1 MARDP
6 RSSPLPAT
14 AVSASMGDVAYLTVT
29 AVTHV
34 GAFLRW
40 GPPKDVLLPYS
51 EQPFRPDVGK
61 RVLVKLYEDDQ
72 QRPVASMR
80 LERFLSDEAWELG
93 QGDGVALVVA
103 ERTDLGM
110 KVVVNHAYWGLI
122 YQDDLTQ
129 PLRRGQSL
137 EGFVKRRRDDGRL
150 DISLLPPGQAR
161 LDVVGDKILQAL
173 RESGGYLPLGDK
185 SSAQEIKARLGVSKS
200 AYKQAIGR
208 LYKRELI
215 NIEPLAIRL
224 QPGVARELDSDD
236 T

>member
-40 GPPKDVLLPYS
+40 VPPKDVLLPYS

-80 LERFLSDEAWELG
+80 LERFLSDEAWELA
-93 QGDGVALVVA
+93 QGDAVTLVVA

-129 PLRRGQSL
+129 PLRRGQTL
-137 EGFVKRRRDDGRL
+137 PGFVKRRRDDGRL

-224 QPGVARELDSDD
+224 QPGVASELKGND

>member
-51 EQPFRPDVGK
+51 EQLFRPDVGK

-72 QRPVASMR
+72 RRPVASMR
-80 LERFLSDEAWELG
+80 LERFLSDEAWELT
-93 QGDGVALVVA
+93 QGDAVTLLVA

-110 KVVVNHAYWGLI
+110 KVVVNHTYWGLI

-129 PLRRGQSL
+129 PLRRGQAL
-137 EGFVKRRRDDGRL
+137 PGFVKRRRDDGRL

-161 LDVVGDKILQAL
+161 LDVVGDRILQAL

-185 SSAQEIKARLGVSKS
+185 VVRRKSRPVWGSVKAPTSK
-200 AYKQAIGR
+200 
-208 LYKRELI
+208 
-215 NIEPLAIRL
+215 P
-224 QPGVARELDSDD
+224 SDVC
-236 T
+236 TSVN